1 MTSDEYVRLLN
12 MKPHPEGG
20 YFVETFLSEDF
31 IKKTPLYSSIIF
43 LLHTGEVSHFHRLK
57 EDELWYYHDGES
69 IEIVE
74 ITDDGKL
81 ITTSLGKNIQNG
93 EKLQHLVKKGSIFG
107 SIMKKPGFSIVGCMV
122 SPAFSYEHF
131 ELFSRKELLLKY
143 PQYQEIIKELTYE
156 E

>member
-1 MTSDEYVRLLN
+1 MSVEEVITKLN
-12 MKPHPEGG
+12 LVPHPEGG
-20 YFVETFLSEDF
+20 YFSQTYISEDKVNSSHLF
-31 IKKTPLYSSIIF
+31 SSIIF
-43 LLHTGEVSHFHRLK
+43 MLCENDVSHFHRLK
-57 EDELWYYHDGES
+57 GDELWYYHDGES